1 MILNANP
8 KLENYLLRNEI
19 NTKIKKIVKNGK
31 YILSD
36 NVNNFEKKFAKYI
49 GVKYAVGVNSG
60 TDALIITLKALGVKT
75 GDEVIIPSLSAS
87 ATAIA
92 VKNVGARIVYA
103 DINLNNYNI
112 CEKDILRKITKKTKA
127 IIIVHLHGLTANM
140 SKILKIVKNKN
151 KNIKIIEDCAQSHGS
166 KLGNKKSGSFGDFGC
181 FSFYPTKNL
190 NCIGDGGIITTNN
203 YNYFLLAKKIRQ
215 YGWVSRDNSEILGIN
230 SRLDEIQAAVL
241 LIKLRRLDKF
251 NRSRRKI
258 ARKYLNNISNKNII
272 LPKTEDLSKHV
283 FHHFVV
289 RLSNINRDKL
299 IKKFLSRKIQILV
312 HYKIPLFKQKALDG
326 KNFNLKNTLQVC
338 DNTISLPIYPGLL
351 DSQINKICNI
361 LNKYE

>member
-8 KLENYLLRNEI
+8 KLENYLLRNKI
-19 NTKIKKIVKNGK
+19 NNKIKKIIKNGK

-60 TDALIITLKALGVKT
+60 TDALIIALKSLGIKKN
-75 GDEVIIPSLSAS
+75 DEVIIPSLSAS

-103 DINLNNYNI
+103 DININNYNI
-112 CEKDILRKITKKTKA
+112 CEKDILKKITKKTKA

-140 SKILKIVKNKN
+140 NKILKILKNK
-151 KNIKIIEDCAQSHGS
+151 KIKIIEDCAQSHGS

-203 YNYFLLAKKIRQ
+203 YNYYYLAKKIRQ
-215 YGWVSRDNSEILGIN
+215 YGWRSRDNSEIIGIN
-230 SRLDEIQAAVL
+230 SRLDEIQAAIL
-241 LIKLRRLDKF
+241 LIKLSRLDKL
-251 NRSRRKI
+251 NRARRKI
-258 ARKYLNNISNKNII
+258 ARQYLKNISNKKII
-272 LPKTEDLSKHV
+272 LPKIDDLNKHV

-299 IKKFLSRKIQILV
+299 IKQFLRKKIQILV

-326 KNFNLKNTLQVC
+326 VNFNLKNTLHVC